1 MIRSKM
7 EAIMN
12 KTTFSRIFTDRFV
25 ADDGVVLPQ
34 VKEIVI
40 PIIQRD
46 YAQGRPSEERIR
58 SEFLEELHSALSSFD
73 VDTGATRTPVTLDF
87 IYGDITESGDFIPL
101 DGQQRLTTLFLLSWY
116 ASRKDGIPA
125 EHCPFLNH
133 FRYKTRPSAEAF
145 CESLAGYSPEN
156 LVTEISRQIRDES
169 WFPSSWDRDATIRS
183 MLVMLDAIQKRFR
196 DVANLWTALENGAVS
211 FYFLPISKMGLTDDI
226 YIRMNSRGKPITEFE
241 HFKALLLGGLREK
254 AGEDVS
260 RRIGDKLDRE
270 WTDIL
275 WPYARQTDDSL
286 VDRPFLRY
294 FKFVCRILRHR
305 TYVREGSLQGASFE
319 TMNDWDALKLL
330 REFFLDES
338 EIQNNVQMLE
348 GCFDCWCGEDPGRWC
363 TRFISVSHEPGKI
376 MSDTP
381 DRFGKCVLDDRLSL
395 GDMTLL
401 YALVSYRMERQSL
414 GLSDAQFAVRL
425 RTIWNLIRN
434 SVSELAD
441 SARGNNRLR
450 MGPVFEQVDA
460 ILQTGVPLEGRAP
473 SFNAAQLLEERDKH
487 DWLADHVDQAESL
500 WRLEDHPLL
509 LGRVDVVGLDHP
521 EYFMRFAEFFP
532 ASCDPT
538 RLSLVG
544 KALLAKGDY
553 LQELGSRYLMGCC
566 REQSWMELFHSGR
579 EKIKKTATVLSVLL
593 SSDFPATD
601 TALQS
606 VVDDYL
612 AWCKT
617 ESRYDWRYYFLK
629 YQNVFMPDRYGSY
642 KWYGGDYEVFVLWSE
657 SFYSSSAWQ
666 PFLRALQPSVEDWNH
681 DRANP
686 GVTISGMNILP
697 KNAGYVIIR
706 ENTPEEEISI
716 PQVDGIDTVDRI
728 EYMKGKIVN
737 YGSSEKTCSQGS
749 DAFRSQE

>member
-1 MIRSKM
+1 
-7 EAIMN
+7 MN

-25 ADDGVVLPQ
+25 ADDGCVLPQ

-58 SEFLEELHSALSSFD
+58 TEFLDELHSALSSFEAY
-73 VDTGATRTPVTLDF
+73 TGATRNPVTLDF
-87 IYGDITESGDFIPL
+87 IYGNITESGDFIPL

-116 ASRKDGIPA
+116 ASRKDGIPT

-133 FRYKTRPSAEAF
+133 FRYKTRPSAEVF

-156 LVTEISRQIRDES
+156 LATEISRQIRDES
-169 WFPSSWDRDATIRS
+169 WFPSSWNRDATIRS

-196 DVANLWTALENGAVS
+196 DVANLWAALESGAVS

-226 YIRMNSRGKPITEFE
+226 YIRMNSRGKPLTEFE
-241 HFKALLLGGLREK
+241 HFKALLLGGLR
-254 AGEDVS
+254 AMVGEEVS
-260 RRIGDKLDRE
+260 KRIGDKLDQK
-270 WTDIL
+270 WTDLL

-305 TYVREGSLQGASFE
+305 KYVREGSLQGSSFE

-330 REFFLDES
+330 RDFFLNAS

-348 GCFDCWCGEDPGRWC
+348 RSLDCWCGESPGQWC
-363 TRFISVSHEPGKI
+363 ARFISESHEPGKI
-376 MSDTP
+376 LADTP
-381 DRFGKCVLDDRLSL
+381 DRFGKCVLDDKLSL
-395 GDMTLL
+395 GDLTLL
-401 YALVSYRMERQSL
+401 YTLVSYRMERDAL
-414 GLSDAQFAVRL
+414 GLTDSQFAVRL

-460 ILQTGVPLEGRAP
+460 ILRTGVPLDGRAP

-487 DWLADHVDQAESL
+487 AWLADHGDQAEAL
-500 WRLEDHPLL
+500 CRLEDHPLL
-509 LGRVDVVGLDHP
+509 FGRVDVVGLEHP
-521 EYFMRFAEFFP
+521 EHFVRFAEFFP
-532 ASCDPT
+532 ASCDSD

-544 KALLAKGDY
+544 KALLATGDY
-553 LQELGSRYLMGCC
+553 LQELGSRYLLGCR
-566 REQSWMELFHSGR
+566 REQSWKELFHSGR
-579 EKIKKTATVLSVLL
+579 EKIKKTATVLSALL
-593 SSDFPATD
+593 SSDCPATD

-612 AWCKT
+612 TQCKT
-617 ESRYDWRYYFLK
+617 GSRYDWRYYFLK
-629 YQNVFMPDRYGSY
+629 YPDVFMPDRYGSY

-681 DRANP
+681 DRSNP
-686 GVTISGMNILP
+686 GVTIGGMDVLP
-697 KNAGYVIIR
+697 KNFGYVIRR
-706 ENTPEEEISI
+706 ENSLDKEIFI

-728 EYMKGKIVN
+728 EYMKQKIVDN
-737 YGSSEKTCSQGS
+737 ASGETS
-749 DAFRSQE
+749 DS

>member
-1 MIRSKM
+1 
-7 EAIMN
+7 MN
-12 KTTFSRIFTDRFV
+12 NTTFSRIYTDRFV
-25 ADDGVVLPQ
+25 DDVGHVLPQ

-46 YAQGRPSEERIR
+46 YAQGRESQERIR
-58 SEFLEELHSALSSFD
+58 NEFLNALHSALSSYNPD
-73 VDTGATRTPVTLDF
+73 VECPRNPVTLDF
-87 IYGDITESGDFIPL
+87 IYGDITENGEFIPL
-101 DGQQRLTTLFLLSWY
+101 DGQQRLTTLYLLSWY
-116 ASRKDGIPA
+116 AARKEGIPS
-125 EHCPFLNH
+125 ERCQHLKH

-145 CESLAGYSPEN
+145 CESLVKYCPEN
-156 LVTEISRQIRDES
+156 WAEKISDQIRDEA
-169 WFPSSWDRDATIRS
+169 WFPSSWNHDATISS
-183 MLVMLDAIQKRFR
+183 MLVMLDAIQTKFK
-196 DVANLWTALENGAVS
+196 DVKGVWNALESGAVS

-226 YIRMNSRGKPITEFE
+226 YIRMNSRGKSLTEFE
-241 HFKALLLGGLREK
+241 HFKALLLGGLRVMV
-254 AGEDVS
+254 GEDVS
-260 RRIGDKLDRE
+260 KRIGDKIDQK
-270 WTDIL
+270 WTDLL
-275 WPYARQTDDSL
+275 WPYARRTNDSL

-294 FKFVCRILRHR
+294 FKFICRILCHR
-305 TYVREGSLQGASFE
+305 KYAREGSLQGSSFE
-319 TMNDWDALKLL
+319 TMNEWDALKLL
-330 REFFLDES
+330 REFFLDAS
-338 EIQNNVQMLE
+338 EIQNNIQLLE
-348 GCFDCWCGEDPGRWC
+348 RSFDCWCEESPGRWC
-363 TRFISVSHEPGKI
+363 ARFISESHESGKI
-376 MSDTP
+376 LADTP
-381 DRFGKCVLDDRLSL
+381 DRFGKCVLDDKLSL
-395 GDMTLL
+395 GDLTLL
-401 YALVSYRMERQSL
+401 YTLVSYRMERELL

-425 RTIWNLIRN
+425 RMIWNLIRN

-450 MGPVFEQVDA
+450 MGPVFEQVDM
-460 ILQTGVPLEGRAP
+460 ILRTGLPLDGHAP

-487 DWLADHVDQAESL
+487 DWLANHVDQAEAL

-544 KALLAKGDY
+544 KSLLVKGDY
-553 LQELGSRYLMGCC
+553 LQELGSRYLMGCW
-566 REQSWMELFHSGR
+566 RGQSWKELFHSGR
-579 EKIKKTATVLSVLL
+579 EKIKKTATVLSALL
-593 SSDFPATD
+593 SSDCPATD
-601 TALQS
+601 TALQL

-612 AWCKT
+612 VRCKT

-629 YQNVFMPDRYGSY
+629 YQDVFMPDRYGSY

-686 GVTISGMNILP
+686 GVTISDMDILP
-697 KNAGYVIIR
+697 KNAGYVISR
-706 ENTPEEEISI
+706 ENTPDEEISI

-737 YGSSEKTCSQGS
+737 YVSSETTCFQGS
-749 DAFRSQE
+749 DVFRSHE